1 MTTRDLR
8 NIHTTVG
15 THFHVWHSTKTT
27 PVFLPAD
34 GEANWS
40 LLPSLAKPLG
50 HYYDRSGLR
59 KAKNEA
65 LVPL

>member
-1 MTTRDLR
+1 MTPRDLR

-15 THFHVWHSTKTT
+15 TYFHIWHSTKTT
-27 PVFLPAD
+27 PVFLAAD
-34 GEANWS
+34 GE
-40 LLPSLAKPLG
+40 KPLG
-50 HYYDRSGLR
+50 HYFQVWPRYYDRSGLR